1 MREQT
6 LLNWVLLSEN
16 EKTAN
21 GKECLCKPVHV
32 PTAVCVP
39 DRDPVRAKQNS
50 SHDSSLKTFFWFCPG
65 QWGSQACAWVRLII
79 RVLLAHNPFS
89 YTPSDFAHALGS
101 RARRNNVT
109 VPFTRPGPKVGERE
123 QECREHET

>member
-39 DRDPVRAKQNS
+39 DRDPVRAKQNCK
-50 SHDSSLKTFFWFCPG
+50 LLTRQLTENLLLVLPWTVGQPG
-65 QWGSQACAWVRLII
+65 L
-79 RVLLAHNPFS
+79 RVGPAHNTSTTRPQPVFV
-89 YTPSDFAHALGS
+89 HALG
-101 RARRNNVT
+101 
-109 VPFTRPGPKVGERE
+109 FCTRTGKSCPA
-123 QECREHET
+123 Q